1 MAESIPNTQ
10 NEAAANSP
18 ANSGVKHGVTET
30 DGEGNFTGAGST
42 TPKAND
48 PLVNRDAVAPEI
60 QDEKPETNQPRSGS
74 EMVDPPTSGQL
85 GDRDMAVV
93 APYHPDEDDSVNE
106 NYRRAK
112 EDSLK
117 NDPVAEANRAR
128 KTDSK

>member
-18 ANSGVKHGVTET
+18 ASGGVKHGVTET
-30 DGEGNFTGAGST
+30 DSEGNFTGAGAT

-74 EMVDPPTSGQL
+74 EMVDPPTAAGL

-93 APYHPDEDDSVNE
+93 KPYHPDEDNSVNE
-106 NYRRAK
+106 NYARAK
-112 EDSLK
+112 EESLK
-117 NDPVAEANRAR
+117 NDPVAEANHAR
-128 KTDSK
+128 KDIGK